1 MSETRPKRL
10 RHKYGAVRTKDAGR
24 TYASKAE
31 ARFASRL
38 RMLQAAGEV
47 LMFLE
52 QTTLRL
58 PGGTRYVVDFVV
70 FHQDGTIRWID
81 VKGYQTETFRVKKR
95 EVEAAYPHIEIE
107 VVS

>member
-1 MSETRPKRL
+1 MAAPKRL
-10 RHKYGAVRTKDAGR
+10 RHKYGNTRVKRDGV

-31 ARFASRL
+31 ARYADRL
-38 RMLQAAGEV
+38 RLLQASGEV
-47 LMFLE
+47 VMFLE

-95 EVEAAYPHIEIE
+95 EIEAIYPIEIE